1 MSSDKDQV
9 LSFTRRALV
18 MGGVKGALMLTLV
31 GRLGYLQL
39 AQSDKFKTL
48 ADKNRINLKLLAPV
62 RGIIYDRNGQG
73 LAVNE
78 QDFRVQVTPEQT
90 DDLEA
95 SLQTLSRVLPLR
107 PQEIQSV
114 LTKARQ
120 QAKFLPIEIIDNLS
134 WEQLAAIEVNMPDL
148 AGISIDE
155 GKRRY
160 YPHGPATAHVVGYV
174 GSVAKQDQN
183 GDPVL
188 ALPGFRVGKT
198 GLEKAFEV
206 DLRGSAGN
214 SRIEVNVSGRMIR
227 ELERENGKPGEN
239 MSLTIDLDLQKKVQ
253 EFLAREK
260 SASAVVMDAHTGAV
274 YALASSPSFDPNL
287 FTTGISHDAW
297 TTLNTDETLPL
308 NNKAVGGVYPPGST
322 FKMVTS
328 MAGLEANVIK
338 EDTKVFCPGHYDVGN
353 HRFHCWKK
361 GGHGT
366 VDLTQALAQSC
377 DTFYYSIS
385 RDIGIDRIA
394 AMAKRLGLGE
404 ALGLELP
411 EERKGTVPT
420 QAWKEKTLGK
430 KWDGGETVVASIGQG
445 YLQTTPLQLATMVSR
460 LVNGGKAV
468 RPWMV
473 AKLDG
478 IDVGLQRQ
486 RWPDIGLPADHV
498 ARVRAGMEAV
508 VNDER
513 GTAHQYAIKDEARA
527 FAGKTGTAQVRRI
540 TEQQRIEGMVPQED
554 QPWKYRHQGL
564 FVGYAPKDNP
574 RYVACVVVEHA
585 GGSGPAASITRD
597 ILSTIQDM
605 RVGDQPVRMPAPV
618 PAPVPE
624 KEKES

>member
-1 MSSDKDQV
+1 
-9 LSFTRRALV
+9 
-18 MGGVKGALMLTLV
+18 
-31 GRLGYLQL
+31 
-39 AQSDKFKTL
+39 
-48 ADKNRINLKLLAPV
+48 
-62 RGIIYDRNGQG
+62 
-73 LAVNE
+73 
-78 QDFRVQVTPEQT
+78 
-90 DDLEA
+90 
-95 SLQTLSRVLPLR
+95 
-107 PQEIQSV
+107 
-114 LTKARQ
+114 
-120 QAKFLPIEIIDNLS
+120 
-134 WEQLAAIEVNMPDL
+134 
-148 AGISIDE
+148 
-155 GKRRY
+155 
-160 YPHGPATAHVVGYV
+160 
-174 GSVAKQDQN
+174 
-183 GDPVL
+183 
-188 ALPGFRVGKT
+188 
-198 GLEKAFEV
+198 
-206 DLRGSAGN
+206 
-214 SRIEVNVSGRMIR
+214 
-227 ELERENGKPGEN
+227 
-239 MSLTIDLDLQKKVQ
+239 
-253 EFLAREK
+253 
-260 SASAVVMDAHTGAV
+260 
-274 YALASSPSFDPNL
+274 
-287 FTTGISHDAW
+287 
-297 TTLNTDETLPL
+297 
-308 NNKAVGGVYPPGST
+308 VYPPGST